1 MKVFERRKFEG
12 FDERDTGAIFD
23 GYLFSRCEF
32 DDCLVSMATRP
43 ELRATIRNCQLIR
56 CVAHQNCTI
65 NSSVVED
72 CVVDGLHTKAGPL
85 FLHGVVF
92 KHVVI
97 RGAIGRIIIAPA
109 IARGGGL
116 DAAFLEANHAYYR
129 DVDWALDLTMC
140 NAAELELS
148 MVPGHL
154 VRRDPTTQILVTR
167 DRALATDWRGVDMAA
182 TAYDTAIGRMLD
194 EGRESE
200 VLVAPR
206 RHKNFMMHIAVQ
218 KRLRDAGIAEPD

>member
-1 MKVFERRKFEG
+1 MPMFEREKLCGFEDSDSAAVFE
-12 FDERDTGAIFD
+12 
-23 GYLFSRCEF
+23 GYVFNRCEF
-32 DDCLVSMATRP
+32 DDCLVSLATRP

-65 NSSVVED
+65 NTSIVED

-85 FLHGVVF
+85 FLQGAVF

-97 RGAIGRIIIAPA
+97 RGAIGRVIVGNP
-109 IARGGGL
+109 IARGGGV
-116 DAAFLEANHAYYR
+116 DRAFLEANATYYR

-140 NAAELELS
+140 DAAELELS

-154 VRRDPTTQILVTR
+154 VRRDPTSQILVTR
-167 DRALATDWRGVDMAA
+167 ERALANDWRGVDTGA
-182 TAYDTAIGRMLD
+182 TAYDIAIERMLD

-206 RHKNFMMHIAVQ
+206 RHKSFMMHIAVQ